1 MEKEV
6 LFGAD
11 LGKSMLH
18 VLRAPNGGAQDLE
31 ALRRRG
37 QSPVADPNPV
47 VAVSRLQLW
56 EVARL
61 VPSRIPDAGLT
72 LVEFDARVAS
82 EGNAQGGIE
91 RVGAVRRR
99 NDIDVEE
106 SKERFPGPHR
116 GRGLLQRRVLGKRKQ
131 GRHERVALLP
141 PFSLLNGVA
150 GATRVPP
157 EVGAV
162 LAVEEAGVG
171 EEGSKRRGAE
181 KAAEHRLAS
190 DMIESADAV
199 DRQHGSAGVEL
210 GRDPDGAC
218 EAFCSGFGAEGV
230 LKGVARLLEL
240 G

>member
-1 MEKEV
+1 M
-6 LFGAD
+6 FGAD

-61 VPSRIPDAGLT
+61 FPSRIPDAGLT

-99 NDIDVEE
+99 NDIDVIKE

-116 GRGLLQRRVLGKRKQ
+116 GRGLLQRWVLGKRKQ
-131 GRHERVALLP
+131 GRHEWVALLP
-141 PFSLLNGVA
+141 P
-150 GATRVPP
+150 
-157 EVGAV
+157 
-162 LAVEEAGVG
+162 
-171 EEGSKRRGAE
+171 
-181 KAAEHRLAS
+181 
-190 DMIESADAV
+190 SA
-199 DRQHGSAGVEL
+199 
-210 GRDPDGAC
+210 C
-218 EAFCSGFGAEGV
+218 
-230 LKGVARLLEL
+230 
-240 G
+240 